1 MKLNTAQGNSKERK
15 DCRKQHRATEE
26 TWKDDSPF
34 TQEFLLNVGQEKK
47 PIYNSVKLTGALG
60 VEELLVVAAVGEA
73 AGKSQVMHPIEG
85 REEGL

>member
-26 TWKDDSPF
+26 TWKDDLRF

-60 VEELLVVAAVGEA
+60 VEELLVVPAGGEA
-73 AGKSQVMHPIEG
+73 AGESQVMHPTEG